1 MQTYFAGLEP
11 SPSVVDRLHGS
22 VIEGWKVTAVCE
34 APVERG
40 TRTLE
45 TPAQV
50 LAFWNEYVVRH
61 PIYTPDQEAFV
72 VFCLNRKCRLIG
84 WQLVTIGT
92 ATAALIHPRE
102 AYRAAIIAN
111 ASSIICAHNHPSGDP
126 APSSADLQITRQLQA
141 AGRAVEISMIDHV
154 VIGMPARDPNGRGYY
169 SFREAGL
176 VW

>member
-11 SPSVVDRLHGS
+11 SPSVTDRLHGS
-22 VIEGWKVTAVCE
+22 VVEGWKVTAVCE
-34 APVERG
+34 APIERG

-50 LAFWNEYVVRH
+50 HAFWNEYVVRH

-84 WQLVTIGT
+84 WQLVTLGT
-92 ATAALIHPRE
+92 ASAALIHPRE

-111 ASSIICAHNHPSGDP
+111 ACHVICAHNHPSGDP
-126 APSSADLQITRQLQA
+126 APSSADLQITRKLET
-141 AGRAVEISMIDHV
+141 AGRAVEISLIDHV
-154 VIGMPARDPNGRGYY
+154 VIGIAARDPNGRGYY

-176 VW
+176 V